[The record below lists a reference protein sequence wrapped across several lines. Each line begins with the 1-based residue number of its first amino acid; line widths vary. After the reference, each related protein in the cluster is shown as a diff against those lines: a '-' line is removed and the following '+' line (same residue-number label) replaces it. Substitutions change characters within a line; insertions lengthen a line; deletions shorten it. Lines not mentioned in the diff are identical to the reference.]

1 MFSKEDFVNE
11 LSNLENLVN
20 EQLKLDNI
28 VKQKRKIEEEKAK
41 NLNRKR
47 AANILMNCNIF
58 QPEDEWSREMLLTV
72 GIRGQSFKQWLE
84 ALNIDTTKENWEEV
98 YYTKLKNLFDKKYFF
113 K

>member
-1 MFSKEDFVNE
+1 MKDEEMSKVMKI
-11 LSNLENLVN
+11 LCKVLE
-20 EQLKLDNI
+20 
-28 VKQKRKIEEEKAK
+28 EEEKAK
-41 NLNRKR
+41 NLNRTR

-98 YYTKLKNLFDKKYFF
+98 YYTKLKNLFDKNYKRFHNR
-113 K
+113 